1 MVLKQILG
9 TIPPL
14 NAAVIVVLHIR
25 PGMDSMI
32 ARGLNKN
39 LPQTESESQNVT
51 LVKGSTILPEQIKW
65 VWSGWLPGGKLV
77 ILAGT
82 PGTGKT
88 TILLAIVAVI
98 SSGGELPDGSLTETG
113 AVIIWSGEDGVA
125 DTLVPRLIAMNANM
139 ENVYFVSGSGGKI
152 FDPSK
157 DMPLLSEQAK
167 KIPNL
172 KLIIVDPVVSAIH
185 GDSHKNAEV
194 RRGLQPLVD
203 LGATTGACVVG
214 VSHFNK
220 ATIGSNPIDL
230 ISGSIAFSAVARVVL
245 GAAKLVEPD
254 SEHGHTRI
262 FCRIKSN
269 IGPDED
275 GIGYD
280 LKMEPVEGFDGLE
293 ASTVLWG
300 QHVTG
305 HSRKLL
311 ATSQNDEIAATKRS
325 SRVNEAEE
333 FLEKILSDGPKS
345 QKSIEEAAEGVGI
358 AKRTLDR
365 AKKTL
370 GVESRKGLSG
380 WIWELHEECQRS
392 SLIGNDN
399 LGNFG
404 NVAAENWE

>member
-1 MVLKQILG
+1 M
-9 TIPPL
+9 
-14 NAAVIVVLHIR
+14 
-25 PGMDSMI
+25 
-32 ARGLNKN
+32 
-39 LPQTESESQNVT
+39 
-51 LVKGSTILPEQIKW
+51 
-65 VWSGWLPGGKLV
+65 
-77 ILAGT
+77 
-82 PGTGKT
+82 
-88 TILLAIVAVI
+88 
-98 SSGGELPDGSLTETG
+98 
-113 AVIIWSGEDGVA
+113 A
-125 DTLVPRLIAMNANM
+125 DTLVPRLIVMGAAMG
-139 ENVYFVSGSGGKI
+139 NVYFVSGSGGKI
-152 FDPSK
+152 FDPAK

-172 KLIIVDPVVSAIH
+172 KLIIIDPVVSAIH

-203 LGATTGACVVG
+203 LGAATGACVVG

-245 GAAKLVEPD
+245 GAAKLIEPD
-254 SEHGHTRI
+254 SEYGHTRI

-293 ASTVLWG
+293 ASAVLWG

-311 ATSQNDEIAATKRS
+311 AASQNDEIAATKRS
-325 SRVNEAEE
+325 GRVNEAEE
-333 FLEKILSDGPKS
+333 FLENMLSDGPKS
-345 QKSIEEAAEGVGI
+345 QKSIEEAAERIGI

-370 GVESRKGLSG
+370 GVQSRKGFSG
-380 WIWELHEECQRS
+380 WIWELNEECQIS
-392 SLIGNDN
+392 SHIDNDDIGN
-399 LGNFG
+399 LGN
-404 NVAAENWE
+404 VTAENRESA